1 MALEELRRKYKIMEG
16 NRKSYVDDAQ
26 NHIRRQRQTIDKL
39 KFENSELKSN
49 LSMELK
55 DASLNPAPSTQAEIM
70 RLGDFADLYT
80 RKIEMERRRV
90 EELEQHLAI
99 SDARII
105 EQKRAMGGADA
116 AKEGDAQLSK
126 QMKVLELKLDK
137 ALTQFNEALARNKTL
152 REDIDNLRLE
162 RLNFDTVYR
171 KMEKELAAKKREMA
185 DIIEISNV
193 SYEARDQAHNEI
205 ASLRA
210 ANDREAARF
219 EEEYR
224 ELGEMLEHDR
234 EMKMVAMRNK
244 LRAAE
249 LGIELGEDGEESKLK
264 KKGIKGD
271 WSVDAGT
278 RRIKEFEE
286 AFEQIHRA
294 TGMTDIDDLVTSFIA
309 AEDQNFSLFNFVN
322 ELNQETE
329 KLEETAAELRAEIGR
344 FTGSDSAADALRKR
358 LVKELEHKIAR
369 TDHSTAQFEKRA
381 DNAAKTVAALREG
394 LESMYAKLGCEDESH
409 RELLG
414 EGGVTDQNALA
425 YLGVVEQR
433 ATEVL
438 QMYAA
443 ATTNADAD
451 AMKQM
456 LGSTGPMTPGKFG
469 GGMSIVPPSTAADER
484 EGSESE
490 EEIDDRPLT
499 REELQAKTI
508 RTLNKRENR
517 AQSRGQARRK
527 KK

>member
-1 MALEELRRKYKIMEG
+1 M
-16 NRKSYVDDAQ
+16 
-26 NHIRRQRQTIDKL
+26 
-39 KFENSELKSN
+39 
-49 LSMELK
+49 
-55 DASLNPAPSTQAEIM
+55 
-70 RLGDFADLYT
+70 
-80 RKIEMERRRV
+80 
-90 EELEQHLAI
+90 
-99 SDARII
+99 
-105 EQKRAMGGADA
+105 
-116 AKEGDAQLSK
+116 
-126 QMKVLELKLDK
+126 
-137 ALTQFNEALARNKTL
+137 
-152 REDIDNLRLE
+152 
-162 RLNFDTVYR
+162 
-171 KMEKELAAKKREMA
+171 
-185 DIIEISNV
+185 
-193 SYEARDQAHNEI
+193 
-205 ASLRA
+205 
-210 ANDREAARF
+210 
-219 EEEYR
+219 
-224 ELGEMLEHDR
+224 
-234 EMKMVAMRNK
+234 
-244 LRAAE
+244 
-249 LGIELGEDGEESKLK
+249 
-264 KKGIKGD
+264 
-271 WSVDAGT
+271 
-278 RRIKEFEE
+278 
-286 AFEQIHRA
+286 
-294 TGMTDIDDLVTSFIA
+294 
-309 AEDQNFSLFNFVN
+309 N

-344 FTGSDSAADALRKR
+344 FTGSDSAADAQRKR

-456 LGSTGPMTPGKFG
+456 LGSTGPMTPG
-469 GGMSIVPPSTAADER
+469 GMRIVPPSTAADER